1 MSDSGSGGGQ
11 LPQWISS
18 SATILAPASVL
29 GGLLF
34 YFGYVS
40 SRSLYEYFG
49 VDVDT
54 IGLSTR
60 DYVMR
65 SPQPLLVPLLVL
77 TLLGGS
83 LMVMHT
89 AVRRRIVAAVPTRAG
104 GVRRTA
110 RVVSIVGSVALAV
123 GVILLFIHAT
133 TRALVVYN
141 LVTPLLFSLGAGLVA
156 YASRIRNLLGD
167 KRGAAPE
174 AAAGTGGRRTPES
187 PTRATKPP
195 LQRGAATILI
205 YVVIAASVFWATAT
219 VAQWSGRGQAQ
230 NAARHLDR
238 LPRIILDTKERLFLR
253 DPGVEETVLPPS
265 PGQTFHY
272 RYRRLRLLI
281 VGHDRMFLVPEV
293 WSASNSTLVVPLDG
307 SVRVQFQFQN
317 QLP

>member
-1 MSDSGSGGGQ
+1 MSGDAPAGGR

-40 SRSLYEYFG
+40 SRSQYEYFG

-77 TLLGGS
+77 TLLGAG
-83 LMVMHT
+83 LMVVHI
-89 AVRRRIVAAVPTRAG
+89 AVRRRITAAVSTRAG
-104 GVRRTA
+104 ALRHTA
-110 RVVSIVGSVALAV
+110 RAVTIAGLAALAT
-123 GVILLFIHAT
+123 GVLLLFIHTAT
-133 TRALVVYN
+133 SALVVYN
-141 LVTPLLFSLGAGLVA
+141 LVTPLLFALGAGLVS
-156 YASRIRNLLGD
+156 YASRMRSLLGD
-167 KRGAAPE
+167 ERGTVPE
-174 AAAGTGGRRTPES
+174 ATGGGDPAHAAG
-187 PTRATKPP
+187 PP
-195 LQRGAATILI
+195 LQRRAATVLI
-205 YVVIAASVFWATAT
+205 YVVVAASVFWATAT

-253 DPGVEETVLPPS
+253 DPGVEETVLPS
-265 PGQTFHY
+265 SQGQTFHY

-281 VGHDRMFLVPEV
+281 VGHDRMFLVPEA

-307 SVRVQFQFQN
+307 SVRLQFQFQN
-317 QLP
+317 QAP

>member
-1 MSDSGSGGGQ
+1 MSGDAPAGGQ

-40 SRSLYEYFG
+40 SRSQYEYFG

-54 IGLSTR
+54 IGLNTR

-77 TLLGGS
+77 TLFGAG
-83 LMVMHT
+83 LMVVHI
-89 AVRRRIVAAVPTRAG
+89 AVRRRLTAAVPTRAG
-104 GVRRTA
+104 ALRLTA
-110 RVVSIVGSVALAV
+110 RAVTIAGLVALAA
-123 GVILLFIHAT
+123 GVLLLFIHTA

-141 LVTPLLFSLGAGLVA
+141 LVTPLLFTLGAGLLA
-156 YASRIRNLLGD
+156 YASRMRSLLGD
-167 KRGAAPE
+167 KRGTVPE
-174 AAAGTGGRRTPES
+174 ATDGGDPTPSAHAADP
-187 PTRATKPP
+187 A
-195 LQRGAATILI
+195 LQRRAATILI
-205 YVVIAASVFWATAT
+205 YVVVAASVFWATAT

-253 DPGVEETVLPPS
+253 DPGVEETVLPS
-265 PGQTFHY
+265 SQGQTFHY

-281 VGHDRMFLVPEV
+281 VGHDRMFLVPEA

-307 SVRVQFQFQN
+307 SVRLQFQFQN
-317 QLP
+317 QSP

>member
-1 MSDSGSGGGQ
+1 MSGDAPADGR

-40 SRSLYEYFG
+40 SRSQYEYFG

-77 TLLGGS
+77 TLLGAG
-83 LMVMHT
+83 LMAAHI
-89 AVRRRIVAAVPTRAG
+89 AVRRRIMAAVPLRAG
-104 GVRRTA
+104 ALRHTA
-110 RVVSIVGSVALAV
+110 RAVMIAGLVALVA
-123 GVILLFIHAT
+123 GVLLLFIHTAT
-133 TRALVVYN
+133 GALVVYN
-141 LVTPLLFSLGAGLVA
+141 LVTPLLFALGAGLVA
-156 YASRIRNLLGD
+156 YASRMRSLLGD
-167 KRGAAPE
+167 KRGTVPDAADGGDRTPP
-174 AAAGTGGRRTPES
+174 ASAAGPL
-187 PTRATKPP
+187 
-195 LQRGAATILI
+195 LQRRAATILI
-205 YVVIAASVFWATAT
+205 YVVVAAGVFWATAT

-253 DPGVEETVLPPS
+253 DPGVEETALPPAR
-265 PGQTFHY
+265 GQTFHY

-307 SVRVQFQFQN
+307 SVRLQFQFQN
-317 QLP
+317 QPP

>member
-1 MSDSGSGGGQ
+1 MSGDAPAGGQ

-40 SRSLYEYFG
+40 SRSQYEYFG

-54 IGLSTR
+54 IGLNTR

-77 TLLGGS
+77 TLLGAG
-83 LMVMHT
+83 LMVVHI
-89 AVRRRIVAAVPTRAG
+89 AVRRRLTAAVPTRAG
-104 GVRRTA
+104 ALRHTA
-110 RVVSIVGSVALAV
+110 RAVTIAGLVALAT
-123 GVILLFIHAT
+123 GVLLLFIHTA

-141 LVTPLLFSLGAGLVA
+141 LVTPLLFTLGAGLLA
-156 YASRIRNLLGD
+156 YASRMRSLLGD
-167 KRGAAPE
+167 KPGTVPE
-174 AAAGTGGRRTPES
+174 TTDGTG
-187 PTRATKPP
+187 PP
-195 LQRGAATILI
+195 LQRRAATILI
-205 YVVIAASVFWATAT
+205 YVVVAASVFWATAT

-253 DPGVEETVLPPS
+253 DPGVEETVLPS
-265 PGQTFHY
+265 SQGQTFHY

-281 VGHDRMFLVPEV
+281 VGHDRMFLVPEA

-307 SVRVQFQFQN
+307 SVRLQFQFQN
-317 QLP
+317 QSP